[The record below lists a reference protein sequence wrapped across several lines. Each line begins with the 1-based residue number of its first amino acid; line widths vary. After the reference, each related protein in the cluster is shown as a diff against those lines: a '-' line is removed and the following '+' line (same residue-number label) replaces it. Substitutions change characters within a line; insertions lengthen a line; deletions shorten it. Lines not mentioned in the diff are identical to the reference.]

1 MELNDD
7 LILQWEPKIQK
18 MVSNT
23 FILGLDREDL
33 AQELRIGLVKAAK
46 AFNESRGISFHTY
59 LHTSLVNATRTL
71 ITKAQKQPQ
80 TRSIEFKFN
89 DSEII
94 PTEIANALT
103 DTKNNYEETDINILI
118 DTVNLLDKEKYFI
131 RLKLEGMTME
141 EITEDLGENA
151 YKIRHSIRQKIED
164 IFIEQLEKSDA

>member
-23 FILGLDREDL
+23 FIVGLDREDL

-46 AFNESRGISFHTY
+46 AFDESRGISFHTY

-80 TRSIEFKFN
+80 TRSIDFKFIN
-89 DSEII
+89 SEII
-94 PTEIANALT
+94 PTEIANAL
-103 DTKNNYEETDINILI
+103 NILI
-118 DTVNLLDKEKYFI
+118 DTIALLEKEKYFI
-131 RLKLEGMTME
+131 KLKLEGMTME

-164 IFIEQLEKSDA
+164 IFIEELEKNDA

>member
-1 MELNDD
+1 MEVNDD

-46 AFNESRGISFHTY
+46 AFDESRGISFHTY

-71 ITKAQKQPQ
+71 ITKAQKQLQ

-94 PTEIANALT
+94 PTEISNALT
-103 DTKNNYEETDINILI
+103 DPKNNYEEIDIDILI
-118 DTVNLLDKEKYFI
+118 DNTELLESEKLFI

-141 EITEDLGENA
+141 EITEDLGENS
-151 YKIRHSIRQKIED
+151 YKIRHSIRQKIHN
-164 IFIEQLEKSDA
+164 IFEEHLEKKDA